1 MAFYSTEMD
10 TFPNM
15 TNKQESMPTI
25 EGGVPPDFLIF
36 LEGIPWRR
44 LSLAWKPGKSKFSVE
59 GESMIIGA
67 ENKIL
72 SIQKSES
79 VGGRNILNSREEK
92 VKFTLKRFKAMLS
105 RVLRQPAHDNQL
117 LNCQSIIQ
125 GFSFLSI
132 YLSFQHFYHGPS
144 KKAS

>member
-1 MAFYSTEMD
+1 
-10 TFPNM
+10 
-15 TNKQESMPTI
+15 
-25 EGGVPPDFLIF
+25 
-36 LEGIPWRR
+36 
-44 LSLAWKPGKSKFSVE
+44 
-59 GESMIIGA
+59 MIIGA

-72 SIQKSES
+72 SILKSES
-79 VGGRNILNSREEK
+79 VGGRNILNSSEEK
-92 VKFTLKRFKAMLS
+92 VKFTLKRSKAMLS